1 MRSIGSLVT
10 GAFLALS
17 LALIPNSAV
26 AAQKLT
32 PGSPCKVLNQKV
44 VSQNKTHTCVESG
57 NKLIWN
63 KGVVVAKPKSN
74 AASAPSVGPTPT
86 PAPNNSSTD
95 SPTWIHRLQGKLAQ
109 EIKTLLKI
117 ASFQY

>member
-1 MRSIGSLVT
+1 MRSKGRLVT

-17 LALIPNSAV
+17 LALTPNNAL

-32 PGSPCKVLNQKV
+32 PGGPCKVLNQKV

-57 NKLIWN
+57 NKLIWS

-74 AASAPSVGPTPT
+74 SASAPSVGPTPT
-86 PAPNNSSTD
+86 PVPNNSSTD
-95 SPTWIHRLQGKLAQ
+95 SPTSDTPTPGETCSRNKNA
-109 EIKTLLKI
+109 LKNC
-117 ASFQY
+117 

>member
-1 MRSIGSLVT
+1 MRTKGSLVT

-86 PAPNNSSTD
+86 PVPNSSSTD
-95 SPTWIHRLQGKLAQ
+95 SPTSDTPTPGETCSRNKNA
-109 EIKTLLKI
+109 LKNC
-117 ASFQY
+117 

>member
-1 MRSIGSLVT
+1 MRFKGSLVT

-17 LALIPNSAV
+17 LALIPNNAV

-57 NKLIWN
+57 NKLIWS

-86 PAPNNSSTD
+86 PVPNNSSTD
-95 SPTWIHRLQGKLAQ
+95 SPTSETPTPGETCSRNKNA
-109 EIKTLLKI
+109 LKNC
-117 ASFQY
+117 

>member
-1 MRSIGSLVT
+1 MRTKGSLVT
-10 GAFLALS
+10 GAFLALT

-32 PGSPCKVLNQKV
+32 PGSPCKVLYQKV

-86 PAPNNSSTD
+86 PVPNNSSTD
-95 SPTWIHRLQGKLAQ
+95 SPTSDTPTPGETCSRNKNA
-109 EIKTLLKI
+109 LKNC
-117 ASFQY
+117 

>member
-1 MRSIGSLVT
+1 MRIKESLVT

-17 LALIPNSAV
+17 LALIPNNAV

-57 NKLIWN
+57 KKLIWN
-63 KGVVVAKPKSN
+63 KGVAVAKPTSN
-74 AASAPSVGPTPT
+74 SSSTPSVAPTPVPVSNTSSTDTPALETPT
-86 PAPNNSSTD
+86 PGETCSRNKNA
-95 SPTWIHRLQGKLAQ
+95 
-109 EIKTLLKI
+109 LKNC
-117 ASFQY
+117 

>member
-17 LALIPNSAV
+17 LAQIPNSAV

-86 PAPNNSSTD
+86 PVPNNSSTD
-95 SPTWIHRLQGKLAQ
+95 SPTSDTPTPGETCSRNKNA
-109 EIKTLLKI
+109 LKNC
-117 ASFQY
+117 

>member
-44 VSQNKTHTCVESG
+44 VSQKTHTCVESG

-95 SPTWIHRLQGKLAQ
+95 SPTSDTPTPGETCSRNKNA
-109 EIKTLLKI
+109 LKNC
-117 ASFQY
+117 

>member
-1 MRSIGSLVT
+1 MRFKGILIT

-95 SPTWIHRLQGKLAQ
+95 SPTSDTPTPGETCSRNKNA
-109 EIKTLLKI
+109 LKNC
-117 ASFQY
+117 

>member
-1 MRSIGSLVT
+1 MRYKGSLVT

-17 LALIPNSAV
+17 LALIPNNAV

-32 PGSPCKVLNQKV
+32 PGGPCKVLNQKV

-57 NKLIWN
+57 NKLMWS

-74 AASAPSVGPTPT
+74 SASAPSVGPTPT
-86 PAPNNSSTD
+86 PTPVPNNSSTD
-95 SPTWIHRLQGKLAQ
+95 SPTSETPTPGETCSRNKNA
-109 EIKTLLKI
+109 LKNC
-117 ASFQY
+117 